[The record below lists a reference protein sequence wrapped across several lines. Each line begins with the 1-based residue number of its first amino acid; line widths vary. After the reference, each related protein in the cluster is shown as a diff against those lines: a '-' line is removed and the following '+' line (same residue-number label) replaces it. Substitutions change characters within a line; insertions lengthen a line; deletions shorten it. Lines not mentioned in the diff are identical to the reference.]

1 MKKFSLVL
9 LAVLFTLSLVTCGLF
24 DAPPVA
30 ESSIEWDDGLGPLQP
45 GEFFV
50 GMDKTQGRALTEA
63 LAQAGADY
71 FEVVFAAGAQIERVA
86 FNEGRIVRMRAP
98 VYDQAYNNTGT
109 YKAYVFA
116 GRNESRTLLG
126 IGMIIAVEGDD
137 NTGVGD
143 FVIKQNTT
151 AVTFKLE
158 AILNDVKASPTSTF
172 SVNETGVSTISVP
185 VTGNYNVPVYILP
198 KNTADMAASYDFT
211 LTNNHGFTVNLFD
224 AIYYDAGD
232 GIITTRPTVLE
243 GYENQLAVGVTT
255 ANIDTDITGANS
267 ATAKLAVE
275 FEISTPDKDG
285 LGLLY
290 IDIPVFL
297 FDGPTGFSPTAV
309 PWRLRGG
316 LNNALID
323 IGVSHNNGDGSLGG
337 AILIGVG
344 SVFDGAGFEVVH
356 SY

>member
-116 GRNESRTLLG
+116 GRN
-126 IGMIIAVEGDD
+126 
-137 NTGVGD
+137 
-143 FVIKQNTT
+143 
-151 AVTFKLE
+151 
-158 AILNDVKASPTSTF
+158 
-172 SVNETGVSTISVP
+172 
-185 VTGNYNVPVYILP
+185 
-198 KNTADMAASYDFT
+198 
-211 LTNNHGFTVNLFD
+211 
-224 AIYYDAGD
+224 
-232 GIITTRPTVLE
+232 
-243 GYENQLAVGVTT
+243 
-255 ANIDTDITGANS
+255 
-267 ATAKLAVE
+267 
-275 FEISTPDKDG
+275 
-285 LGLLY
+285 
-290 IDIPVFL
+290 
-297 FDGPTGFSPTAV
+297 
-309 PWRLRGG
+309 
-316 LNNALID
+316 
-323 IGVSHNNGDGSLGG
+323 
-337 AILIGVG
+337 
-344 SVFDGAGFEVVH
+344 
-356 SY
+356 